1 MTTTSAT
8 STCLRVEISAD
19 RLRAT
24 LNLSGTTKGEG
35 ASSVTEDAVLDAL
48 DSSKIEITDAVKQ
61 HVTKF
66 VELVGDGETA
76 QDFLVAKGRAAIE
89 GKDEAFVL
97 SKEFQ
102 TEADSWQG
110 DAPVNYYETSSIIT
124 VQEGDIVGSITPVE
138 PSRDGID
145 VTGKVIS
152 AKGEPKALVLDLA
165 VFTRPAEK
173 PTQVITKIAGH
184 LVCDGDSLTIQEVL
198 TVPGDVDFECGNV
211 DSTVSVHIKGRVLD
225 RFTVRSA
232 GSITV
237 CKAIE
242 AAHVEAA
249 GDVTVK
255 QGILGRGAGLVTA
268 KGDIIA
274 KFCAGAHLSALGDVK
289 IARQL
294 MASHICVGGQ
304 VIGTAAGLIGGC
316 VFAGGGVE
324 VATLGSDAN
333 VPTHLVI
340 GVAPD
345 LVRQV
350 AVLQRSIRRLKELV
364 EPIQDLLARLE
375 HAAKPLTAEQSDRV
389 RAMCEQAKVAEERLK
404 TDQVRH
410 DELMERVYTDGD
422 HSVIVGNTIHAGTVI
437 RIRDRETVFRKDLKG
452 PVSIERR
459 KIDNVTEV
467 VAINKLTSSVT
478 VLKHER
484 VGIDTLLDWFEL
496 ESDSQPPDR
505 R

>member
-24 LNLSGTTKGEG
+24 LILPRGRKGED
-35 ASSVTEDAVLDAL
+35 ADAVTEDAVLQAL
-48 DSSKIEITDAVKQ
+48 DSAKIEMTDAVKQ
-61 HVTKF
+61 HVTEF
-66 VELVGDGETA
+66 VELIGQGETVE
-76 QDFLVAKGRAAIE
+76 DFLVAKGRPAIE

-110 DAPVNYYETSSIIT
+110 DAPINYYDKSSIIT
-124 VQEGDIVGSITPVE
+124 VQQGEVVGTITPIDPPRSGV
-138 PSRDGID
+138 D
-145 VTGKVIS
+145 VTGEVIA
-152 AKGEPKALVLDLA
+152 AKGEPKALVLDQA
-165 VFTRPAEK
+165 AFTRPTEK
-173 PTQVITKIAGH
+173 PTQVITKTAGH
-184 LVCDGDSLTIQEVL
+184 LICDGDGLTIQEIL
-198 TVPGDVDFECGNV
+198 TVPGDVDFECGNI

-255 QGILGRGAGLVTA
+255 LGILGHGAGLVDS
-268 KGDIIA
+268 KSDIIA
-274 KFCAGAHLSALGDVK
+274 KFCAEAHLFALGDVK

-294 MASHICVGGQ
+294 MTSHICVGGQ
-304 VIGTAAGLIGGC
+304 LIGTAAGLIGGC

-324 VATLGSDAN
+324 IGTLGSEAN
-333 VPTHLVI
+333 VPTHLFV

-345 LVRQV
+345 VVRQV
-350 AVLQRSIRRLKELV
+350 AVLQRSIKRLTELLD
-364 EPIQDLLARLE
+364 PIKDLLARVE
-375 HAAKPLTAEQSDRV
+375 KTKKPLTAEQSERV
-389 RAMCEQAKVAEERLK
+389 SAMCEQAKASEERLQ
-404 TDQVRH
+404 TDQVAH
-410 DELMERVYTDGD
+410 DKLLERVYTDGE
-422 HSVIVGNTIHAGTVI
+422 HSVVVGNTIHAGTVI
-437 RIRDRETVFRKDLKG
+437 RVGDRETVFRKDLKG

-459 KIDNVTEV
+459 KIDNVTEL

-484 VGIDTLLDWFEL
+484 VGVDTLLDQFEL
-496 ESDSQPPDR
+496 EGDSPPPDHR
-505 R
+505 